1 MTRPDDSE
9 FAASIEVVSGDP
21 TPDELAAVV
30 AVLLEASKQQAT
42 TRLAQRSTW
51 ARNDSILRTGIV
63 VGNGQWGS
71 QYKQGL

>member
-9 FAASIEVVSGDP
+9 FAEAIEVVSGDP

-30 AVLLEASKQQAT
+30 AVLIEASKQQST
-42 TRLAQRSTW
+42 SKLSQRSTW
-51 ARNDSILRTGIV
+51 AKNDSILRAGIV

-71 QYKQGL
+71 KYKQGL

>member
-9 FAASIEVVSGDP
+9 FAESIEVVSGDP
-21 TPDELAAVV
+21 TPEELAAVV
-30 AVLLEASKQQAT
+30 AVLLDASKQQST
-42 TRLAQRSTW
+42 SKLSQRSTW

>member
-1 MTRPDDSE
+1 MTKPNDSE
-9 FAASIEVVSGDP
+9 FIDSIEVVSGDP
-21 TPDELAAVV
+21 TPEELAAVV
-30 AVLLEASKQQAT
+30 SVLLEASKQQSNGKQP
-42 TRLAQRSTW
+42 RRSTW

>member
-9 FAASIEVVSGDP
+9 FAESIEVVSGDP

-30 AVLLEASKQQAT
+30 AVLVEASKQQAT
-42 TRLAQRSTW
+42 SKETQRSTW
-51 ARNDSILRTGIV
+51 AKNDSILRTGIV

-71 QYKQGL
+71 KYKQGL

>member
-9 FAASIEVVSGDP
+9 FAEAIEVVSGDP
-21 TPDELAAVV
+21 TPEELAAVV
-30 AVLLEASKQQAT
+30 AVLLEASKHQST
-42 TRLAQRSTW
+42 TKASQRSTW
-51 ARNDSILRTGIV
+51 AKNDSILRSGIV

>member
-1 MTRPDDSE
+1 MKTPEDSE
-9 FAASIEVVSGDP
+9 FAESIEVVSGDP
-21 TPDELAAVV
+21 TPEELAAVV

-42 TRLAQRSTW
+42 TRQSQRSTW
-51 ARNDSILRTGIV
+51 ARNEASLRAGIV

>member
-9 FAASIEVVSGDP
+9 FADAIEVVSGDP
-21 TPDELAAVV
+21 TPEELAAVV
-30 AVLLEASKQQAT
+30 AVLLEASKQQLTAKST
-42 TRLAQRSTW
+42 QRSTW
-51 ARNDSILRTGIV
+51 AKNDSILRTGIV

>member
-9 FAASIEVVSGDP
+9 FAESIQVVSGDP
-21 TPDELAAVV
+21 TPQELAAVV
-30 AVLLEASKQQAT
+30 AVLLEASKQQANT
-42 TRLAQRSTW
+42 KLAQRSTW
-51 ARNDSILRTGIV
+51 ARNEASLRAGIV

>member
-9 FAASIEVVSGDP
+9 LAESIEVVSGDP

-42 TRLAQRSTW
+42 TKLAQRSTW

>member
-9 FAASIEVVSGDP
+9 FAESIEVVSGDP

-42 TRLAQRSTW
+42 TRLSQRSTW

>member
-9 FAASIEVVSGDP
+9 FAESIEVVSGDP
-21 TPDELAAVV
+21 TSDELAAVV
-30 AVLLEASKQQAT
+30 AVLMEASKQQVT

>member
-9 FAASIEVVSGDP
+9 FAEAIEVVSGDP
-21 TPDELAAVV
+21 TPEELAAVV
-30 AVLLEASKQQAT
+30 AVLLEASKQQST
-42 TRLAQRSTW
+42 TKDSQRSTW
-51 ARNDSILRTGIV
+51 AKNDSILRSGIV

>member
-9 FAASIEVVSGDP
+9 FADSIEVVSGNP
-21 TPDELAAVV
+21 TPEELAAVV
-30 AVLLEASKQQAT
+30 AVLLDASKPQST
-42 TRLAQRSTW
+42 SKLSQRSTW

>member
-9 FAASIEVVSGDP
+9 FTDAIEVVSGDP
-21 TPDELAAVV
+21 TPEELAAVV
-30 AVLLEASKQQAT
+30 AVLLEASKQQST
-42 TRLAQRSTW
+42 TKTSQRSTW
-51 ARNDSILRTGIV
+51 AKNDSILRSGIV

>member
-9 FAASIEVVSGDP
+9 FADSIEVVSGDP
-21 TPDELAAVV
+21 TPEELAAVV
-30 AVLLEASKQQAT
+30 ATLLEASKQQST
-42 TRLAQRSTW
+42 SKLSQRSTW
-51 ARNDSILRTGIV
+51 ARNDSILRSGIV

>member
-9 FAASIEVVSGDP
+9 FAEAIEVVSGNP
-21 TPDELAAVV
+21 TPEELAAVV
-30 AVLLEASKQQAT
+30 AVLLEASKQQST
-42 TRLAQRSTW
+42 TKASRRSTW
-51 ARNDSILRTGIV
+51 AKNDSILRSGIV

>member
-1 MTRPDDSE
+1 MTRPNDSE
-9 FAASIEVVSGDP
+9 FAESIEVVSGDP

-30 AVLLEASKQQAT
+30 AVLLEASKQQST
-42 TRLAQRSTW
+42 SKQPQRSTW
-51 ARNDSILRTGIV
+51 AKNDGILRTGIV

>member
-9 FAASIEVVSGDP
+9 FAESIEVVSGDP
-21 TPDELAAVV
+21 TPEELAAVV
-30 AVLLEASKQQAT
+30 AVLLEASKQQST
-42 TRLAQRSTW
+42 SKLFQRSTW
-51 ARNDSILRTGIV
+51 AKNDSILRSGIV